1 MERYQRQIQLEDIG
15 LEGQQALANAK
26 VLVVGAG
33 GLGSPVLQYL
43 AASGVGFLGVAD
55 MDTVALSNLHRQL
68 LYTTADV
75 GKPKVQAAQERLES
89 LNPDVE
95 INVYPEGVHTANI
108 MEMIAP
114 YDLIIDGTD
123 NFSARYLINDA
134 CVKSDKAWIYGALF
148 KHQGQFALFNHRGGP
163 CYRCLYP
170 KPPAAGEVAGCN
182 VLGVLGTVAGIIGL
196 QMAHLALQTIIWPEE
211 VPNQSVFYVNQQNFS
226 VQHLKMDKNQSLCDN
241 VQSDSWELPQ
251 NNAITNCETPPNT
264 VSLKEAL
271 LLDQALFLDVRD
283 TEEQPK
289 IAAVDLQIPVKELE
303 QRLKELDKEKTY
315 IAFCKSGQRAKA
327 AATLLKAHDFEAVYA
342 LSASAQHLKNA
353 IENENSTTNE
363 VY

>member
-15 LEGQQALANAK
+15 LKGQQALANAK

-43 AASGVGFLGVAD
+43 AAAGVGSLGVAD

-75 GKPKVQAAQERLES
+75 GKPKVQAAKERLES
-89 LNPDVE
+89 LNPNVE
-95 INVYPEGVHTANI
+95 IRVYPEGVHTANVMQI
-108 MEMIAP
+108 IQP

-134 CVKSDKAWIYGALF
+134 CVKSKKAWIYGALF

-211 VPNQSVFYVNQQNFS
+211 VPNQSVYYMNQHTFNLQ
-226 VQHLKMDKNQSLCDN
+226 QLKISKNQNLCDN
-241 VQSDSWELPQ
+241 VQSESWELPRT
-251 NNAITNCETPPNT
+251 NALANCELPKNT
-264 VSLKEAL
+264 LSLNDAMV
-271 LLDQALFLDVRD
+271 LDQALFLDVR
-283 TEEQPK
+283 EIQELPR
-289 IAAVDLQIPVKELE
+289 IGAVDLQIPLGELE
-303 QRLKELDKEKTY
+303 QRLNELDKEKTY
-315 IAFCKSGQRAKA
+315 IAFCKSGQRAKTA
-327 AATLLKAHDFEAVYA
+327 VNLLKKHHFEAVYA
-342 LSASAQHLKNA
+342 LSSSAQHLKNA